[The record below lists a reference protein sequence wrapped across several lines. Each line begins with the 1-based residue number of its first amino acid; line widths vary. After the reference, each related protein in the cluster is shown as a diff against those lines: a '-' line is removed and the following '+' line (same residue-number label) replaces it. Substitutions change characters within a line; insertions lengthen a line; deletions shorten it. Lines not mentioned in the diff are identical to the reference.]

1 MNNYA
6 KTILISFLMVTLFPC
21 FALAGGILDISF
33 EQTPLFQESNF
44 LPGNS
49 IEHWVQ
55 VTNKTT
61 ESQPIGIQVVNYSNC
76 IDNCFSDQL
85 NLIISNNSIELYNAS
100 LTTFFQAGEIK
111 LADLGAG
118 STEKYDLKVTFLPEV
133 GNEYKTKETSF
144 DFKVGSFGKES
155 IGGEITEG
163 GGGGGRYSASGLI
176 ITNELASPQ
185 ETNANI
191 TWLTNKNAT
200 SRVVY
205 SSEFEPHTLQLDNL
219 PNYGYA
225 HSTIEDSNPIINHS
239 MLIEGLEPGT
249 TYYFRCISRGSFA
262 VSQELSFTTPGERKQ
277 EITEEEQENN
287 NNNDDNGQTGQE
299 EENRSPI
306 EQIIASTENFIASGE
321 ENINNGAKT
330 LFGQEPEQSI
340 DNLYKASLAALSE
353 FFKNINWC
361 WVFFLII
368 LLLIILFLLCKKEE
382 EKKRK
387 ILFGLIIIAII
398 LFCLYCRPLCLIL
411 LVASL
416 ILFLASLII
425 DYIKRSE

>member
-6 KTILISFLMVTLFPC
+6 KTILISFLMVTMFPC

-49 IEHWVQ
+49 IEHWVE
-55 VTNKTT
+55 VTNKST
-61 ESQPIGIQVVNYSNC
+61 ETQPIGIQVVNYSSC
-76 IDNCFSDQL
+76 TENCFSDQL
-85 NLIISNNSIELYNAS
+85 NLVISDGSNNLYSAS
-100 LTTFFQAGEIK
+100 LTAFFGAGEIK
-111 LADLGAG
+111 LSDLGIG
-118 STEKYDLKVTFLPEV
+118 NTQKYYLKITFLPES
-133 GNEYKTKETSF
+133 GNEYKSKETSF
-144 DFKVGSFGKES
+144 DFKIGSFGKES
-155 IGGEITEG
+155 IGGEINNG
-163 GGGGGRYSASGLI
+163 GGGGGGGGYSVPGLI
-176 ITNELASPQ
+176 ITNELATPQ
-185 ETNANI
+185 TNNANI

-205 SSEFEPHTLQLDNL
+205 SSEFEPHILQLDNL
-219 PNYGYA
+219 PNYGYV
-225 HSTIEDSNPIINHS
+225 HSTIEDSNPVINHL
-239 MLIEGLEPGT
+239 MLIDGLEPGT

-277 EITEEEQENN
+277 EIIEEEQENN
-287 NNNDDNGQTGQE
+287 NDDNNEQTGQ

-330 LFGQEPEQSI
+330 LFGEEPGESI

-411 LVASL
+411 LAASL